1 MTSFL
6 KTACAA
12 IAFSITV
19 AGGPVLALDV
29 PEKKRT
35 DVGLYL
41 TASEAAQMRAT
52 QPGTLLID
60 VRTRAEVTFVGQAA
74 GVDRN
79 IPYMVV
85 DEFWEFDEKKGTY
98 KLSVNPDFAAKV
110 EALVADRGLGKDAT
124 LILMCRSGS
133 RSAKA
138 ANLLAKL
145 GYAHVYSVVDGFE
158 GDKGPAGVRDVNG
171 WKNSGLAWSYK
182 LPPETVY

>member
-1 MTSFL
+1 MGRFL
-6 KTACAA
+6 TGVFAA
-12 IAFSITV
+12 IAFSATV
-19 AGGPVLALDV
+19 MSGPVLALDV

-35 DVGLYL
+35 DIGLYL
-41 TASEAAQMRAT
+41 TASEAAQMRASRS
-52 QPGTLLID
+52 GTLLID
-60 VRTRAEVTFVGQAA
+60 VRTRAEVAFVGQAA

-85 DEFWEFDEKKGTY
+85 DEFWEFDAKKSTY
-98 KLSVNPDFAAKV
+98 KLSVNPDFAARV
-110 EALVADRGLGKDAT
+110 AELVAARGLGKDAT

-145 GYAHVYSVVDGFE
+145 GYAQVYSVVDGFE
-158 GDKGPAGVRDVNG
+158 GDKGPSGLRDVNG